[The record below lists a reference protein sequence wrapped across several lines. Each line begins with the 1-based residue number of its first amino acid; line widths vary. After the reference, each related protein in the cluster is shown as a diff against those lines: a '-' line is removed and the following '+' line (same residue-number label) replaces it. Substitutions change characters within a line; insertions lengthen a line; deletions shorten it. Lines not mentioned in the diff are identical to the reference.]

1 MSKKP
6 YNESLALLALAGIQ
20 FTHILD
26 FMIVMPLGPMLMRTF
41 GINSTQFGLIVSAYT
56 VSAAVSGII
65 GSVTADLFDR
75 KKFLSFLYIGFTLGT
90 LFCALAPSY
99 HFLLAARLIAGFFGG
114 ILGGT
119 IFTIITDLIPIERR
133 GAAIGTV
140 MSAFSVSSVVG
151 VPLGLMLATKF
162 NWHAPFYFLVALC
175 ILLQIFIHL
184 NIPKIDEHID
194 EETKLKLSQFTEI
207 FKSKRNLLAF
217 LETFFLMLSG
227 FIVIPYISPYFV
239 SNVGV
244 SEAELSYLYL
254 AGGSTTFLTA
264 RIIGK
269 LADRFGAIKVLGTLI
284 FLAFIPIVLITNHGP
299 SSIWIAL
306 LTSVPFFVFISGRM
320 VPSMTLISQAP
331 SAKNRG
337 AFLSINSSIQSMG
350 IGVASFLGGL
360 ILSENES
367 GALINFNINGYV
379 ACGFG
384 LITFIM
390 ALLLYKELQRE
401 PA

>member
-90 LFCALAPSY
+90 LFCALAPNY

-184 NIPKIDEHID
+184 NIPKIDDHID
-194 EETKLKLSQFTEI
+194 EQTKLKLSQFTEI
-207 FKSKRNLLAF
+207 FKSKRNILAF

-254 AGGSTTFLTA
+254 AGGGTTFLTA
-264 RIIGK
+264 RLIGK
-269 LADRFGAIKVLGTLI
+269 LADRFGALKVLSILI
-284 FLAFIPIVLITNHGP
+284 FTAFIPIVLITNHGP

-360 ILSENES
+360 ILSEKES
-367 GALINFNINGYV
+367 GALINFNINGLV
-379 ACGFG
+379 ACVFGF
-384 LITFIM
+384 ITFIM
-390 ALLLYKELQRE
+390 ALLLYKELQKKS
-401 PA
+401 